1 MNYLSYYSSI
11 NAHNILQHT
20 GDLANARKVYLSK
33 KNRNLHYL
41 LEHRFTW
48 MNKFINQDSIGVEVG
63 SGIASSKDFLV
74 AKSFLTTD
82 FCASQWLDVKNV
94 NALNMPFMDSSKDF
108 VVASNIIHHLAH
120 PTDFLNE
127 ASRVLKPNG
136 ILIIQEIYT
145 SIFMRLILK
154 LMHHEGYNELINV
167 FDKDLMCND
176 PSDPWSA
183 NCSIPKL
190 LFEKE
195 NFEKNFTGWK
205 IIHEKKVEFFGF
217 LNSGG
222 VTAKTFYIKMPFL
235 MLKLIRA
242 LDNILIFCSPG
253 IFALQMQIVVK
264 KI

>member
-11 NAHNILQHT
+11 NAHNIMQHT
-20 GDLANARKVYLSK
+20 GDLANARKVYISK

-41 LEHRFTW
+41 LEHRFSW
-48 MNKFINQDSIGVEVG
+48 MNKFIDQDSTGIEVG
-63 SGIASSKDFLV
+63 SGIASSKDFIV

-82 FCASQWLDVKNV
+82 FNESSWLDVKNV
-94 NALNMPFMDSSKDF
+94 DALNMPFEDSSKNF
-108 VVASNIIHHLAH
+108 IIASNMLHHLAH

-136 ILIIQEIYT
+136 ILIIQDVHT

-167 FDKDLMCND
+167 FDKDLVCND
-176 PSDPWSA
+176 PSDLWSA

-195 NFEKNFTGWK
+195 NFEKNFSSWK
-205 IIHEKKVEFFGF
+205 IIHDKKVEFFTF

-222 VTAKTFYIKMPFL
+222 VTAKTFYIKMPFS
-235 MLKLIRA
+235 MLKLIHA
-242 LDNILIFCSPG
+242 LDKILIFCLPG
-253 IFALQMQIVVK
+253 IFALQMQIVIK
-264 KI
+264 KT